1 MTEETTAGREP
12 GWYRDP
18 APANPAAP
26 DSVRYWDGRSWTA
39 QTRVASKRERREWMA
54 EAAAAGRAYEQQ
66 LFERAQ
72 AGDVEAQLQLQA
84 AAAATSRWTTPDGAV
99 LAGWWVRV
107 AAHLLDGVAV
117 MILGTLFAWRFLKQ
131 IAEVYSQFVD
141 DVVRAAQAG
150 SPQPD
155 ATTLASATAGPIL
168 WVGITFLLVGFVYE
182 VGFLKGYSASRSG
195 SGSGPARCPGAPCSF
210 DGVARTAW
218 ACCSSSPSS
227 AVSSTRSTFCST
239 TSGRCGTRTGR
250 PSTTSCRGPTS
261 YDVADAAVKSLGV
274 VYDVRVIRRCLVRR

>member
-182 VGFLKGYSASRSG
+182 VGFLKGYQATPGKMLLGLEVRLRERP
-195 SGSGPARCPGAPCSF
+195 GPLSWRAVLLRWGGKNGVGVLQFIPFVGGLVYSIYILLDYLWPLWDPHRQAIHDKLPGTN
-210 DGVARTAW
+210 V
-218 ACCSSSPSS
+218 
-227 AVSSTRSTFCST
+227 
-239 TSGRCGTRTGR
+239 
-250 PSTTSCRGPTS
+250 
-261 YDVADAAVKSLGV
+261 
-274 VYDVRVIRRCLVRR
+274 VRRG